1 MSDYKCQQMICSL
14 LLRKFRE
21 IPQKALPMEIAAKAK
36 DIVKWCED
44 ESLKFD
50 HKLALGDCG
59 IKLFT
64 EFGIDS
70 FSGFIG
76 LNTNNEYIREYDS
89 DLCFEDFDPLPT
101 EYREMPSNGKWLR
114 VYEFHR
120 KDILCGDCPFYKKE
134 ASGVYEGRTYAYCGK
149 FLEEYK
155 EKAFPE
161 WYIYWN
167 VCEKHNSALFNELII
182 KPFKVYMAKQRA
194 AIKETQPYR
203 LLCYRISKRINE
215 FVEYASNELIGTFN
229 KYAYMKKY
237 EMGKYREPLEGMLR
251 NTFIE
256 EYLEFDKPFN
266 KFIIKYAKL

>member
-1 MSDYKCQQMICSL
+1 MICSL
-14 LLRKFRE
+14 LLRKLRD
-21 IPQKALPMEIAAKAK
+21 IPQKALPKEILAKANY
-36 DIVKWCED
+36 IVKWCED

-70 FSGFIG
+70 FSGFLE
-76 LNTNNEYIREYDS
+76 LNDYDEYIRKYNS
-89 DLCFEDFDPLPT
+89 DLCFEDFDPLPK
-101 EYREMPSNGKWLR
+101 ESKVIPSNGKWIME
-114 VYEFHR
+114 YEFHR

-134 ASGVYEGRTYAYCGK
+134 KFDGIFGIEGSTNAYCGK

-182 KPFKVYMAKQRA
+182 KPFKVYMVKHRA
-194 AIKETQPYR
+194 AIKETQQYR

-215 FVEYASNELIGTFN
+215 FAEYASNELIGTFN

-256 EYLEFDKPFN
+256 EYLEFDKPF
-266 KFIIKYAKL
+266 KKLYIKYAKL